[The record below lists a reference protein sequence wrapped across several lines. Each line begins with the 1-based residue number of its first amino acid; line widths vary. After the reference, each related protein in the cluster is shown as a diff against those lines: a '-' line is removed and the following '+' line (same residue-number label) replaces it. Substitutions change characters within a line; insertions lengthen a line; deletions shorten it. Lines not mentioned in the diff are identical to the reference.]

1 MSQLTS
7 LRKLRLDSAGDV
19 MLPPSLSAL
28 TALSSVNLRH
38 CRLEGHACLD
48 SLLAIPSL
56 EVCTSPKLLL
66 CALLM
71 QPGVK
76 VTG

>member
-19 MLPPSLSAL
+19 MLPASLSAL

-38 CRLEGHACLD
+38 CRLEGNACLD

-56 EVCTSPKLLL
+56 EVSLCLLACSL
-66 CALLM
+66 ICIHDE
-71 QPGVK
+71 PFWHY
-76 VTG
+76 